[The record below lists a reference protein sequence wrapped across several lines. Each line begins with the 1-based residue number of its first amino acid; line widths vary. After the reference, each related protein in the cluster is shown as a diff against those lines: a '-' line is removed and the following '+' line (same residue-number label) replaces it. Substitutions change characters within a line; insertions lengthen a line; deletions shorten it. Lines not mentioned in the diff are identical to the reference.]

1 MDVGDAAPNFELAAS
16 DGSVVSL
23 ESFRGKKSVVLCF
36 YPKNRLFGCP
46 SKKVFTMARSVIDSH
61 PEIVSLDSV
70 LFAIS
75 VDTVESQKR
84 FVEEYGIPYLHLSD
98 PSRETCRRY
107 AGLNLAR
114 LARRSTFVVDKEGVV
129 RKIFRDMDVAGHGR
143 QIAEFLRGL

>member
-1 MDVGDAAPNFELAAS
+1 MEAGDAAPNFELAAS
-16 DGSVVSL
+16 DGSTVSL
-23 ESFRGKKSVVLCF
+23 ESFRGKKNVVLCF

-61 PEIVSLDSV
+61 PEIVSQDSV

-75 VDTVESQKR
+75 VDTVESQRR
-84 FVEEYGIPYLHLSD
+84 FVEEYSVPYLHLSD

-114 LARRSTFVVDKEGVV
+114 LAKRSTFVVDKEGVV
-129 RKIFRDMDVAGHGR
+129 RKIFRDMDVADHGR